1 MAVTE
6 LVEPLRPVIR
16 EAIECAAMGEDIT
29 WDVTWTLIPTP
40 NGPQTAYLCYLHCAA
55 LHTLG
60 AILQRVFNIPIG
72 ASPEVV
78 QRLIGEQLREL
89 FTERSRLLNQSPSNN
104 GTLNGP
110 RIVSPGT

>member
-16 EAIECAAMGEDIT
+16 TAIEHVALGEDIT

-40 NGPQTAYLCYLHCAA
+40 NGPQAAYLCYLHCAA

-60 AILQRVFNIPIG
+60 AVLQRVFNIPIG
-72 ASPEVV
+72 ATPDTVE
-78 QRLIGEQLREL
+78 RLAGEQLREL
-89 FTERSRLLNQSPSNN
+89 FAERSRLLTQPQSN
-104 GTLNGP
+104 GTPHSP
-110 RIVSPGT
+110 RIVLPGA